1 MKVVRISQFS
11 RAAGW
16 VAAFIAV
23 AAAILAPGAATAA
36 DLLDVRFGV
45 TSKTET
51 RVVFDLSAPVPYAI
65 SGDTRGEGRL
75 IVEFQG
81 LSLKPGET
89 GKGAGHVAAYLLAVE
104 GAQSEAVL
112 SLARTA
118 KVTNHFVIPAKS
130 AGEKTR
136 LVVDLATAD
145 MASFEASLPK
155 KYKDMAAVIQ
165 AATSPTPVVETAV
178 ESAPLRPLAPTVAP
192 YLPVIVID
200 AGHGGRDPGSIG
212 QGGLYE
218 KDVTLAAALQLAE
231 MLKKKGRYR
240 VVLTRASDARI
251 HLEDRPKAA
260 RDATADLFISIHADA
275 HEDHSLRGGSVYTLS
290 DEGTVRSTKEVLAQG
305 DYQVFDLNIKDEAP
319 DLRPILLDLAQN
331 HTKNRSGQF
340 ADLLIKNLSGVTPLL
355 NNTHRTADLKVLLSP
370 DVAAVLLELGFMS
383 NAKDEANLNSP
394 AWRTK
399 TMTAVAQAIDSYF
412 DTRAV
417 TQHASNGGEGTH

>member
-1 MKVVRISQFS
+1 MRISQFS

-16 VAAFIAV
+16 VAAFIAI
-23 AAAILAPGAATAA
+23 AAALVASSAASAA
-36 DLLDVRFGV
+36 DLLDVRFGI

-65 SGDTRGEGRL
+65 SGDTKGQGRL

-81 LSLKPGET
+81 LNLKPGET

-130 AGEKTR
+130 VGEKTR

-145 MASFEASLPK
+145 MASFEASLPR
-155 KYKDMAAVIQ
+155 KYKDMAAVIE

-178 ESAPLRPLAPTVAP
+178 ESAPLRPLTPAVASYMP
-192 YLPVIVID
+192 IIVID

-212 QGGLYE
+212 QGGSYE
-218 KDVTLAAALQLAE
+218 KTATLAAALDLSE

-240 VVLTRASDARI
+240 VVLTRATDTRI
-251 HLEDRPKAA
+251 DLEDRLKAA
-260 RDATADLFISIHADA
+260 REASADLFISLHADA

-340 ADLLIKNLSGVTPLL
+340 ADLLIKNLSGETPLL

-370 DVAAVLLELGFMS
+370 DVAAVLFELAFIS
-383 NAKDEANLNSP
+383 NAKDEANLNSS

-399 TMTAVAQAIDSYF
+399 TMTAVAEAIDSYF
-412 DTRAV
+412 DARAV

>member
-16 VAAFIAV
+16 IAAFIAFAAPLLASG
-23 AAAILAPGAATAA
+23 AAAAAE
-36 DLLDVRFGV
+36 LLDVRFGI

-65 SGDTRGEGRL
+65 SGDTSGQGRL

-89 GKGAGHVAAYLLAVE
+89 GKGAGHVAAYLLAAE
-104 GAQSEAVL
+104 GPQSEAVL
-112 SLARTA
+112 TLARTA

-136 LVVDLATAD
+136 LVVDLATSD
-145 MASFEASLPK
+145 MASFEAGLPK
-155 KYKDMAAVIQ
+155 KYKDMAAVIE
-165 AATSPTPVVETAV
+165 AATSPAPVREAAV
-178 ESAPLRPLAPTVAP
+178 EAAPLRPLTPTVAP
-192 YLPVIVID
+192 YMPVVVID
-200 AGHGGRDPGSIG
+200 AGHGGRDPGAIG
-212 QGGLYE
+212 KGGAYE
-218 KDVTLAAALQLAE
+218 KNVTLAAALQLAE

-260 RDATADLFISIHADA
+260 RDASADLFISIHADA

-290 DEGTVRSTKEVLAQG
+290 DEGTLRSTKEVLAQG

-394 AWRTK
+394 AWREK
-399 TMTAVAQAIDSYF
+399 TMTAVANAIDSYF
-412 DTRAV
+412 DARAV